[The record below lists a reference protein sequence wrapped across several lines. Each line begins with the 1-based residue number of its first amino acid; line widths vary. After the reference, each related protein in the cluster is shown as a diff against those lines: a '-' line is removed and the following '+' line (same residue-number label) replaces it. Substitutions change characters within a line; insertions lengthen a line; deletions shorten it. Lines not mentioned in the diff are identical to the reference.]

1 MELSKYNKES
11 LAKLPNQPGIYK
23 FFNRENTLIYVGKAK
38 DIKKRVS
45 SYFSKSLLDRKTV
58 RMVSEIAAAEYAIVN
73 SEFDAFLLENNLI
86 KTNLPKYN
94 IRLKDDK
101 TFPYLCV
108 ADERFP
114 RIYSTRR
121 VIPKAGQYFG
131 PYASVKAMKS
141 VLGLIR
147 GLYTI
152 RTCSLNLSQ
161 ENIDKGKFK
170 VCLEYHIGNCKGPCE
185 NLQGEEEYNRDISQ
199 AVHILKGNL
208 GLVRNYFKD
217 QMQQAA
223 EEMAYERAQLMKDKL
238 QLLEKFQ
245 AKSLVVNQ
253 KLTDVDVFTVV
264 SDNKTAYVNYLKIIH
279 GTITVTDTVEI
290 KKKLN
295 EADEDILAM
304 IIIDQRGKYKST
316 SAEIFANV
324 PVDLPL
330 DNVIVTLPKIGDKKK
345 LIDLSLKNIMFYKKE
360 KLSESRVNQKQP
372 NKVLEIL
379 MEDLQLKHLPN
390 HIECFDNSNIQGTN
404 PVASMVCF
412 KNGKPSKKDYRKY
425 HIKTVVGPDDFASM
439 YEINHRRYKRLVEEK
454 APLPDLI
461 VIDGGKGQLNAAC
474 DALKDLNLY
483 GKIPVIGIAKR
494 LEEIYYPEDPY
505 PLHIDKKSPSLSLL
519 QKIRDEAHRFAI
531 TFHRN
536 LRSKNSLLSELEGIK
551 GVGEKTVDKLLS
563 SFRSVK
569 RIREATHAELTE
581 VIGKDKAGVVRDYF
595 NKES

>member
-1 MELSKYNKES
+1 MELNKRNKES
-11 LAKLPNQPGIYK
+11 LAKLPDQPGIYK
-23 FFNRENTLIYVGKAK
+23 FFNAGNTLIYVGKAK
-38 DIKKRVS
+38 NIKKRVS
-45 SYFSKSLLDRKTV
+45 SYFTKSQLDRKTV
-58 RMVSEIAAAEYAIVN
+58 RMVSEIAAVEYAIVN

-108 ADERFP
+108 ANERFP

-121 VIPKAGQYFG
+121 KISGAGKYFG

-147 GLYTI
+147 SLYTI
-152 RTCSLNLSQ
+152 RTCSLNLSE
-161 ENIDKGKFK
+161 ENIRKGKYK
-170 VCLEYHIGNCKGPCE
+170 ICLEYHIGNCKGPCE
-185 NLQGEEEYNRDISQ
+185 GLQHEEAYNQDISQ
-199 AVHILKGNL
+199 ATHILKGNL
-208 GLVRNYFKD
+208 GLVRNYFKER
-217 QMQQAA
+217 MQEAA
-223 EEMAYERAQLMKDKL
+223 QTMAYERAQLMKDKL
-238 QLLEKFQ
+238 DLLEKFQ

-253 KLTDVDVFTVV
+253 KLTDVDVFTII
-264 SDNKTAYVNYLKIIH
+264 SDDKTAYVNYLKIIH

-295 EADEDILAM
+295 ETDEDLLAM
-304 IIIDQRGKYKST
+304 IIIDQRHKYKST
-316 SAEIFANV
+316 SSEIFCN
-324 PVDLPL
+324 LPL
-330 DNVIVTLPKIGDKKK
+330 QLPLEEVTVTLPKIGDKKK
-345 LIDLSLKNIMFYKKE
+345 LIDLSIKNILFYKKE
-360 KLSESRVNQKQP
+360 KLNETRESKKQS

-379 MEDLQLKHLPN
+379 REDLQLKDMPL

-425 HIKTVVGPDDFASM
+425 HIKTVAGPDDFASM
-439 YEINHRRYKRLVEEK
+439 YEINHRRYKRLLEER

-474 DALKDLNLY
+474 NALKDLELY
-483 GKIPVIGIAKR
+483 GEIPIIGIAKR

-505 PLHIDKKSPSLSLL
+505 PLHIDKKSPSLGLL

-536 LRSKNSLLSELEGIK
+536 TRSKKSLVSELQSID
-551 GVGEKTVDKLLS
+551 GVGEKTVDKLLTV
-563 SFRSVK
+563 FKSVK
-569 RIREATHAELTE
+569 KIKEAPVELLAEAVGE
-581 VIGKDKAGVVRDYF
+581 KKAAVVKAYF
-595 NKES
+595 QTS

>member
-1 MELSKYNKES
+1 MSKSIDIANIIKT
-11 LAKLPNQPGIYK
+11 LPSTPGVYQYFDKDGIV
-23 FFNRENTLIYVGKAK
+23 IYVGKAK

-45 SYFSKSLLDRKTV
+45 NYFSKSLLDRKTI
-58 RMVSEIAAAEYAIVN
+58 RMVSEIAAVEYAIVN

-108 ADERFP
+108 ANERFP

-121 VIPKAGQYFG
+121 KIAGAGQYFG
-131 PYASVKAMKS
+131 PYASVKALKS
-141 VLGLIR
+141 VVGLIR
-147 GLYTI
+147 SLYTI
-152 RTCSLNLSQ
+152 RTCSLNLSE
-161 ENIDKGKFK
+161 ENIKKGKYK

-185 NLQGEEEYNRDISQ
+185 GLQSEEDYNQDISQ
-199 AVHILKGNL
+199 AIHILKGNL

-217 QMQQAA
+217 EMQEAA
-223 EEMAYERAQLMKDKL
+223 KTMAYERAQSMKEKL
-238 QLLEKFQ
+238 DLLEKFQ

-253 KLTDVDVFTVV
+253 KLTDVDVFSII
-264 SDNKTAYVNYLKIIH
+264 SDSKTAYVNYLKIIH

-295 EADEDILAM
+295 ETDEELLAM
-304 IIIDQRGKYKST
+304 IIIDQRDKYKST
-316 SAEIFANV
+316 STEIFCNM
-324 PVDLPL
+324 PLKLPL
-330 DNVIVTLPKIGDKKK
+330 DEVTVTLPKIGDKKK
-345 LIDLSLKNIMFYKKE
+345 LIDLSIKNILFYKKE
-360 KLSESRVNQKQP
+360 KLNETKESKKQSNQ
-372 NKVLEIL
+372 VLEIL
-379 MEDLQLKHLPN
+379 KEDLQLKDLPM

-412 KNGKPSKKDYRKY
+412 RNGKPSKKDYRKY

-439 YEINHRRYKRLVEEK
+439 YEINHRRYKRLLEEK

-474 DALKDLNLY
+474 SALKDLGLY
-483 GKIPVIGIAKR
+483 GEIPIIGIAKR

-536 LRSKNSLLSELEGIK
+536 TRSKKSFRTELESIN
-551 GVGEKTVDKLLS
+551 GVGEKTIDKLLS
-563 SFRSVK
+563 VFKSVK
-569 RIREATHAELTE
+569 KIKEAPLEALSEAVGE
-581 VIGKDKAGVVRDYF
+581 KKAAVVKAYF
-595 NKES
+595 QSP

>member
-1 MELSKYNKES
+1 MELNKRNKES
-11 LAKLPNQPGIYK
+11 LAKLPDQPGIYK
-23 FFNRENTLIYVGKAK
+23 FFNGDNALIYVGKAK
-38 DIKKRVS
+38 NIKKRVG

-58 RMVSEIAAAEYAIVN
+58 RMVSEIAAVEYAIVN

-108 ADERFP
+108 ANERFP

-121 VIPKAGQYFG
+121 KIPEAGQYFG

-147 GLYTI
+147 SLYTI
-152 RTCSLNLSQ
+152 RTCSLNLSE
-161 ENIDKGKFK
+161 ENIQKGKYK
-170 VCLEYHIGNCKGPCE
+170 ICLEYHIGNCKGPCE
-185 NLQGEEEYNRDISQ
+185 GLQSEEGYNEDISQ
-199 AVHILKGNL
+199 ARHILKGNL

-217 QMQQAA
+217 QMQEAA
-223 EEMAYERAQLMKDKL
+223 RTMAFERAQLMKDKL
-238 QLLEKFQ
+238 DLLEKFQ

-253 KLTDVDVFTVV
+253 KLTDVDVFTII
-264 SDNKTAYVNYLKIIH
+264 SDNKTAYVNYLKIFH

-295 EADEDILAM
+295 ETDEEILAM
-304 IIIDQRGKYKST
+304 IIIDQRHKYKST
-316 SAEIFANV
+316 SSEIFSNL
-324 PVDLPL
+324 PLQLPL
-330 DNVIVTLPKIGDKKK
+330 DEVTVTLPKIGDKKK
-345 LIDLSLKNIMFYKKE
+345 LIDLSIKNILFYKKE
-360 KLSESRVNQKQP
+360 KLNETRESKKQS

-379 MEDLQLKHLPN
+379 QEDLQLKELPL
-390 HIECFDNSNIQGTN
+390 HIECFDNSNIQGSN

-439 YEINHRRYKRLVEEK
+439 YEINHRRYKRLLEEK

-474 DALKDLNLY
+474 TALKDLGLY
-483 GKIPVIGIAKR
+483 GEIPVIGIAKR

-536 LRSKNSLLSELEGIK
+536 ARSKKSLATELESIE
-551 GVGEKTVDKLLS
+551 GVGEKTIDKLLS
-563 SFRSVK
+563 VFKSVK
-569 RIREATHAELTE
+569 KIKEAPMEALARAVGE
-581 VIGKDKAGVVRDYF
+581 KKAAVVKEYF
-595 NKES
+595 QSP

>member
-1 MELSKYNKES
+1 MELSKHKKDS
-11 LAKLPNQPGIYK
+11 LAKLPGQPGIYK
-23 FFNRENTLIYVGKAK
+23 FFNPENVLIYVGKAK
-38 DIKKRVS
+38 NIKKRVS
-45 SYFSKSLLDRKTV
+45 SYFTKSQLDRKTV
-58 RMVSEIAAAEYAIVN
+58 RMVSEIEAVEYAIVN

-101 TFPYLCV
+101 TFPYLCI
-108 ADERFP
+108 ANERFP

-121 VIPKAGQYFG
+121 KIPTAGQYFG

-147 GLYTI
+147 SLYTI
-152 RTCSLNLSQ
+152 RTCSLNLSE
-161 ENIDKGKFK
+161 ENIRKGKYK
-170 VCLEYHIGNCKGPCE
+170 ICLEYHIGNCKGPCE
-185 NLQGEEEYNRDISQ
+185 GLQDEGEYNKDISQ
-199 AVHILKGNL
+199 AKHILKGNL

-217 QMQQAA
+217 EMQEAA
-223 EEMAYERAQLMKDKL
+223 RTMAFERAQLMKDKL
-238 QLLEKFQ
+238 DLLEKFQ

-253 KLTDVDVFTVV
+253 KFTNVDVFTIS

-295 EADEDILAM
+295 ETDGEILAM
-304 IIIDQRGKYKST
+304 IIIDQRTKHKST
-316 SAEIFANV
+316 SSGIFSNI
-324 PVDLPL
+324 PVELPL
-330 DNVIVTLPKIGDKKK
+330 EGVTVTMPKIGDKKK
-345 LIDLSLKNIMFYKKE
+345 LIDLSIKNILFYKKE
-360 KLSESRVNQKQP
+360 KLNETRESKKQS
-372 NKVLEIL
+372 NKVLEI
-379 MEDLQLKHLPN
+379 MKDDLQLKDLPL
-390 HIECFDNSNIQGTN
+390 HIECFDNSNIQGSN

-439 YEINHRRYKRLVEEK
+439 YEINYRRYKRLKEEN

-461 VIDGGKGQLNAAC
+461 VIDGGKGQLNSAC
-474 DALKDLNLY
+474 NALKDLGLY
-483 GKIPVIGIAKR
+483 GEIPIIGIAKR

-505 PLHIDKKSPSLSLL
+505 PLHIDKKSPSLSVL

-536 LRSKNSLLSELEGIK
+536 TRSKKSLTTELESIN
-551 GVGEKTVDKLLS
+551 GVGEKTIDKLLS
-563 SFRSVK
+563 VFKSVK
-569 RIREATHAELTE
+569 RIKEASSEALAEVVGE
-581 VIGKDKAGVVRDYF
+581 KKAAVVKEYF
-595 NKES
+595 QAP